1 MKKNILLIS
10 IFSLIISHSY
20 AAVSFNLNTS
30 TALGFTDSTH
40 AIVIRGSLNGW
51 AGNDWALTNV
61 GGDYWTYTSDTLS
74 DGTYEYKYVM
84 INDTG
89 DNWESTNNRALTVS
103 GTTDLPQDYWES
115 DTTPPYTETDTVDVW
130 FRVSTAGIADYAGA
144 TMYIAGNMNGWSGVA
159 LAPEGRGLSSINCV
173 IGCFHVSVT
182 GASPFLLSIMTT
194 SQNPLMKVNYPWNYR

>member
-89 DNWESTNNRALTVS
+89 DNWESTNNQAHVLRLNS
-103 GTTDLPQDYWES
+103 KIL
-115 DTTPPYTETDTVDVW
+115 
-130 FRVSTAGIADYAGA
+130 
-144 TMYIAGNMNGWSGVA
+144 
-159 LAPEGRGLSSINCV
+159 
-173 IGCFHVSVT
+173 CF
-182 GASPFLLSIMTT
+182 
-194 SQNPLMKVNYPWNYR
+194 